1 MDSKGKLDADGELD
15 AKEILDTGGEV
26 GAKGKLDTDGEL
38 ETKGKL
44 DAGGEVGAKGKL
56 LALLLVLELKGQLV
70 VELAANGILDE
81 SLNDVFVKGDVHRI
95 GVDVDVN
102 IVDSNEVVGFD
113 VEIVVVW
120 STYSPKTFLKNELT
134 DAYFLSMTSEDA
146 ISCLIISLIMRLVLV
161 TSDTTSILETKGI
174 VGYSGVIFSISF
186 HSEEDLIL

>member
-113 VEIVVVW
+113 VEIVVV
-120 STYSPKTFLKNELT
+120 
-134 DAYFLSMTSEDA
+134 
-146 ISCLIISLIMRLVLV
+146 
-161 TSDTTSILETKGI
+161 
-174 VGYSGVIFSISF
+174 
-186 HSEEDLIL
+186 